1 MVKSFMNEWK
11 NILEKIIYDG
21 VAVQCDLI
29 SQDGIKKSLICMV
42 LNLIKNFI
50 KSYSQF

>member
-1 MVKSFMNEWK
+1 MEKYFR
-11 NILEKIIYDG
+11 KIIYDG

-29 SQDGIKKSLICMV
+29 SQDGIKIINMHG
-42 LNLIKNFI
+42 IKPYQNFI